1 AAWLMGPPV
10 PRCLVY
16 NSVNYSWDK
25 AIRAQDRIKD
35 ITFIDGICN
44 DGSDKDEQ
52 GKE

>member
-1 AAWLMGPPV
+1 
-10 PRCLVY
+10 
-16 NSVNYSWDK
+16 WDK

-52 GKE
+52 GKEVQLHVNEKYWILKRSELA